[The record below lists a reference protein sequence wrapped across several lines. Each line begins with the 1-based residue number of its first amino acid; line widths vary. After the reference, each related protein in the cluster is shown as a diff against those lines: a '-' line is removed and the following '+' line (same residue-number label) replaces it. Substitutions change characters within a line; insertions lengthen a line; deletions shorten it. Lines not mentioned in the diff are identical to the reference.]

1 MKKLHNLLVILPFFL
16 ILGWFTYQSMTL
28 PDQEIS
34 EVENRELMQMPELE
48 EDAEITSGAIQ
59 KYTGEITEYVVDQF
73 PNRDEFLKFYS
84 QLEMAQRKIFL
95 RNVYLAD
102 SEWLMT
108 HIYEVPNEQWG
119 WLTSVIRQAKEKV
132 DIPFVYAVLPQKN
145 DLLHQIKNGLIDNN
159 NSFKNKAQ
167 LLEQLGTL
175 EDVTTIDVSE
185 YMLETFDLEERKNFY
200 FKTDFHWNPYGAFVA
215 ARHISASMVEQG
227 ILETDASL
235 EDFWWKDYSERYL
248 FQGDLNRRFSNLF
261 SMEEMIPYYEYD
273 TPEDLSYYVM
283 LGATQSVPR
292 ETVVGSGLVDPEA
305 TEIDYNNL
313 ATMNRG
319 YYRIINENPKVDQCI
334 LILKDSLENPMTD
347 YFSSIYREVNI
358 VDPRYYKEPRDFYGL
373 LEYRDVDLVLMMFH
387 QNNCSAEL
395 REFLKGTQE
404 PAAGV

>member
-48 EDAEITSGAIQ
+48 ENVEITSGAIQ

-145 DLLHQIKNGLIDNN
+145 DLLHQIENGLIDNN

-185 YMLETFDLEERKNFY
+185 YMLETFELEERKNFY
-200 FKTDFHWNPYGAFVA
+200 FKTDFHWNSYGAFVA
-215 ARHISASMVEQG
+215 ARHISASMVE
-227 ILETDASL
+227 
-235 EDFWWKDYSERYL
+235 R
-248 FQGDLNRRFSNLF
+248 
-261 SMEEMIPYYEYD
+261 
-273 TPEDLSYYVM
+273 
-283 LGATQSVPR
+283 
-292 ETVVGSGLVDPEA
+292 LV
-305 TEIDYNNL
+305 
-313 ATMNRG
+313 
-319 YYRIINENPKVDQCI
+319 CI
-334 LILKDSLENPMTD
+334 
-347 YFSSIYREVNI
+347 
-358 VDPRYYKEPRDFYGL
+358 
-373 LEYRDVDLVLMMFH
+373 
-387 QNNCSAEL
+387 
-395 REFLKGTQE
+395 
-404 PAAGV
+404 

>member
-145 DLLHQIKNGLIDNN
+145 DLLHQIENGLIDNN

-175 EDVTTIDVSE
+175 EDITTIDVSE

-235 EDFWWKDYSERYL
+235 EDFW
-248 FQGDLNRRFSNLF
+248 
-261 SMEEMIPYYEYD
+261 
-273 TPEDLSYYVM
+273 
-283 LGATQSVPR
+283 
-292 ETVVGSGLVDPEA
+292 
-305 TEIDYNNL
+305 
-313 ATMNRG
+313 
-319 YYRIINENPKVDQCI
+319 
-334 LILKDSLENPMTD
+334 
-347 YFSSIYREVNI
+347 
-358 VDPRYYKEPRDFYGL
+358 
-373 LEYRDVDLVLMMFH
+373 
-387 QNNCSAEL
+387 
-395 REFLKGTQE
+395 
-404 PAAGV
+404 

>member
-48 EDAEITSGAIQ
+48 EDVEITSGAIQ

-145 DLLHQIKNGLIDNN
+145 DLLHQIENGLIDNN

-175 EDVTTIDVSE
+175 EDVTPLMSVNICWRP
-185 YMLETFDLEERKNFY
+185 LIWKNERTSTSKP
-200 FKTDFHWNPYGAFVA
+200 TSTGIPMEPSWQPA
-215 ARHISASMVEQG
+215 ISAH
-227 ILETDASL
+227 L
-235 EDFWWKDYSERYL
+235 WW
-248 FQGDLNRRFSNLF
+248 
-261 SMEEMIPYYEYD
+261 
-273 TPEDLSYYVM
+273 
-283 LGATQSVPR
+283 
-292 ETVVGSGLVDPEA
+292 
-305 TEIDYNNL
+305 
-313 ATMNRG
+313 NRG
-319 YYRIINENPKVDQCI
+319 FWKRMQVWKISGGKIIASAI
-334 LILKDSLENPMTD
+334 
-347 YFSSIYREVNI
+347 
-358 VDPRYYKEPRDFYGL
+358 
-373 LEYRDVDLVLMMFH
+373 
-387 QNNCSAEL
+387 CS
-395 REFLKGTQE
+395 RVT
-404 PAAGV
+404 

>member
-16 ILGWFTYQSMTL
+16 ILSWYAYQSIIL

-34 EVENRELMQMPELE
+34 DVENRELMQMPELS
-48 EDAEITSGAIQ
+48 EDEEITSGAIQ

-84 QLEMAQRKIFL
+84 QLEMEQKKIFL

-102 SEWLMT
+102 SEWMMT

-145 DLLHQIKNGLIDNN
+145 DLLHQIENGLIDNN
-159 NSFKNKAQ
+159 NSIKNKAQ
-167 LLEQLGTL
+167 LLEHLAAL
-175 EDVTTIDVSE
+175 EDVNTIDVSE
-185 YMLETFDLEERKNFY
+185 YMLNSFDLEERKDFY
-200 FKTDFHWNPYGAFVA
+200 FKTDFHWNPYGAFQA
-215 ARHISASMVEQG
+215 ARYISKTMVEEG
-227 ILETDASL
+227 LLETDAAL

-261 SMEEMIPYYEYD
+261 SMEEDIRYYEYD

-313 ATMNRG
+313 TTMNRG

-334 LILKDSLENPMTD
+334 LILKDSLQNPTTD
-347 YFSSIYREVNI
+347 YFSSIYREVNV

-387 QNNCSAEL
+387 QNNCS
-395 REFLKGTQE
+395 T
-404 PAAGV
+404 